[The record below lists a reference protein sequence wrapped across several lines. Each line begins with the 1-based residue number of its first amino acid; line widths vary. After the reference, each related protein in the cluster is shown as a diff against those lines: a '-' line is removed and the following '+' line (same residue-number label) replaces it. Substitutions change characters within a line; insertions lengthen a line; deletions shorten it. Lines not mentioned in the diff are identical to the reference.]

1 MMQGTHGMQPMPMPG
16 MQGMQGMQGMPMQG
30 MQAGEWQQGGEWQ
43 QMQGADWQQMQQM
56 GMMGMPPSMAGA
68 MMAPGSPMGSPMGM
82 GHPQMWP
89 LAGHHMGGAHMPP
102 FAMPPPASQH
112 AGMLPASQLADAAP
126 PPPPGAPPPG
136 AEATWAPPPP
146 PHAAASRMA
155 EMVETAEEEMAA
167 VSLDEDGM
175 EQVPGG
181 GERLFVSN
189 LPKHVAEQE
198 LLQIFGPFG
207 QVTELQLL
215 RRADGSSKGSAFV
228 AFQSAAES
236 AAACSMLARYLLP
249 GAARPMTIKSSTQK
263 RANKSRVGYGA
274 RTEPIFGKTF
284 GASVVAGDLHNLGS
298 QQITNFGNPESHSSA
313 SSDGV
318 AGGDGEVPAKDRPA
332 AAPAKASA
340 WA

>member
-1 MMQGTHGMQPMPMPG
+1 MP
-16 MQGMQGMQGMPMQG
+16 
-30 MQAGEWQQGGEWQ
+30 A
-43 QMQGADWQQMQQM
+43 
-56 GMMGMPPSMAGA
+56 
-68 MMAPGSPMGSPMGM
+68 
-82 GHPQMWP
+82 
-89 LAGHHMGGAHMPP
+89 
-102 FAMPPPASQH
+102 
-112 AGMLPASQLADAAP
+112 
-126 PPPPGAPPPG
+126 
-136 AEATWAPPPP
+136 
-146 PHAAASRMA
+146 
-155 EMVETAEEEMAA
+155 
-167 VSLDEDGM
+167 
-175 EQVPGG
+175 QVPGG

-236 AAACSMLARYLLP
+236 AAACSMLERFILP

-274 RTEPIFGKTF
+274 RSEPIFGKSFDHEIGT
-284 GASVVAGDLHNLGS
+284 SVVAGDLHDLGS

>member
-1 MMQGTHGMQPMPMPG
+1 MP
-16 MQGMQGMQGMPMQG
+16 
-30 MQAGEWQQGGEWQ
+30 A
-43 QMQGADWQQMQQM
+43 
-56 GMMGMPPSMAGA
+56 
-68 MMAPGSPMGSPMGM
+68 
-82 GHPQMWP
+82 
-89 LAGHHMGGAHMPP
+89 
-102 FAMPPPASQH
+102 
-112 AGMLPASQLADAAP
+112 
-126 PPPPGAPPPG
+126 
-136 AEATWAPPPP
+136 
-146 PHAAASRMA
+146 
-155 EMVETAEEEMAA
+155 
-167 VSLDEDGM
+167 
-175 EQVPGG
+175 QVPGG

-284 GASVVAGDLHNLGS
+284 GASVVAGDLHDLGS
-298 QQITNFGNPESHSSA
+298 QQITNFVNPASPSSG
-313 SSDGV
+313 SSSGDGV
-318 AGGDGEVPAKDRPA
+318 AGGDGEGLLASVTAGEVPSKDRPV
-332 AAPAKASA
+332 AAPAKAASA

>member
-1 MMQGTHGMQPMPMPG
+1 MP
-16 MQGMQGMQGMPMQG
+16 
-30 MQAGEWQQGGEWQ
+30 A
-43 QMQGADWQQMQQM
+43 
-56 GMMGMPPSMAGA
+56 
-68 MMAPGSPMGSPMGM
+68 
-82 GHPQMWP
+82 
-89 LAGHHMGGAHMPP
+89 
-102 FAMPPPASQH
+102 
-112 AGMLPASQLADAAP
+112 
-126 PPPPGAPPPG
+126 
-136 AEATWAPPPP
+136 
-146 PHAAASRMA
+146 
-155 EMVETAEEEMAA
+155 
-167 VSLDEDGM
+167 
-175 EQVPGG
+175 QVPGG

-198 LLQIFGPFG
+198 LLHIFGPFG

-236 AAACSMLARYLLP
+236 AAACSMLERFILP